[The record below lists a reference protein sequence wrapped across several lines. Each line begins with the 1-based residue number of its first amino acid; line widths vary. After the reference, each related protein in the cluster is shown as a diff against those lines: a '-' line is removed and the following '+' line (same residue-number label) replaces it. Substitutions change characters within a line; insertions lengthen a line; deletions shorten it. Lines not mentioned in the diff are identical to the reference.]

1 MNIIVNKG
9 TPDEWR
15 GTLASLLSQDDGL
28 AQDAAMLTRTL
39 ERFEVYHGGG
49 GASPEF
55 TIERAPT
62 KHLTCGCCDR
72 GCVCSNHMDIPRGRK
87 PRMCDTCAKMP
98 FAPLDRVYRYDNRLG
113 EYVYKPQ
120 GK

>member
-28 AQDAAMLTRTL
+28 AQDAAMLTRML

-55 TIERAPT
+55 TIEREASPARLAES
-62 KHLTCGCCDR
+62 HAELQAALEGMLRHYALSALDCAEWALTGNSQTDAVLR
-72 GCVCSNHMDIPRGRK
+72 AARRAFDN
-87 PRMCDTCAKMP
+87 AK
-98 FAPLDRVYRYDNRLG
+98 RI
-113 EYVYKPQ
+113 
-120 GK
+120 

>member
-55 TIERAPT
+55 TIER
-62 KHLTCGCCDR
+62 GCSMSDLGQQR
-72 GCVCSNHMDIPRGRK
+72 NELLKALKFCVQAIRIAGLNAVPGGLCAQAYREAV
-87 PRMCDTCAKMP
+87 DTIERAKSI
-98 FAPLDRVYRYDNRLG
+98 
-113 EYVYKPQ
+113 
-120 GK
+120 